1 MALTLSATVRA
12 LQERPANVSAAFI
25 SCAAGHLRN
34 PPAGGYARAVAGEI
48 TLEVIEGP
56 DAGKQITVDR
66 PVVVGRD
73 PQCDLVLADGE
84 VSGQHARITPS
95 PDGSATVEDLETA
108 NGTFV
113 NHNELMGPAH
123 LDPGDELLIGVSLI
137 QLRTAD
143 DLRSR
148 GSGVIQLPPALAMAE
163 RPPTYVNPEVA
174 RVDQAAAT
182 SAEPA
187 SYPTVEK
194 FLDVR
199 VRRRA
204 QLAPLAMLVLI
215 AIALILYFSLK

>member
-1 MALTLSATVRA
+1 M
-12 LQERPANVSAAFI
+12 QERPGNVSGAFI
-25 SCAAGHLRN
+25 NRRLEPFAQH
-34 PPAGGYARAVAGEI
+34 PAGGYARAVAGEI

-56 DAGKQITVDR
+56 DAGKQVMVDR
-66 PVVVGRD
+66 PIVLGRD
-73 PQCDLVLADGE
+73 PQSDLVLADGE

-95 PDGSATVEDLETA
+95 PDGSATVEDLGSA

-113 NHNELMGPAH
+113 NHNELMGPAR

-137 QLRTAD
+137 QLRTSD

-148 GSGVIQLPPALAMAE
+148 GSGVIQLPPALAIAE

-174 RVDQAAAT
+174 RIDQTAPST
-182 SAEPA
+182 EEPGG
-187 SYPTVEK
+187 YPTVEK

>member
-1 MALTLSATVRA
+1 M
-12 LQERPANVSAAFI
+12 
-25 SCAAGHLRN
+25 
-34 PPAGGYARAVAGEI
+34 AGELN
-48 TLEVIEGP
+48 LEVIEGP
-56 DAGKQITVDR
+56 DAGKQIVLDR
-66 PVVVGRD
+66 PIVIGRD
-73 PQCDLVLADGE
+73 PQSDLVLEDGE

-95 PDGSATVEDLETA
+95 PDGSATIEDLESA

-137 QLRTAD
+137 QLRTVD

-148 GSGVIQLPPALAMAE
+148 GSGVIQLPPALAIAE

-174 RVDQAAAT
+174 RVDQT
-182 SAEPA
+182 PQTTAEPA
-187 SYPTVEK
+187 GHPTVDRY
-194 FLDVR
+194 LDVQ